1 MKSTV
6 IKRSIVIDGHK
17 TSVSLEDGFWNA
29 LKEIADGRRL
39 TLSEL
44 VTIID
49 AGRQHANLSSAV
61 RLFVLGV
68 FRDRISPAQADHQ
81 ERNDQVLR
89 NNQRVLRF

>member
-68 FRDRISPAQADHQ
+68 FRDRISPPQADHQ
-81 ERNDQVLR
+81 GRNDQVLT
-89 NNQRVLRF
+89 NSQRVLRF